1 MGFLMRWDNDL
12 TLMSFAAVLVVF
24 LFLELVR

>member
-1 MGFLMRWDNDL
+1 MRWDNDL
-12 TLMSFAAVLVVF
+12 ALMSFGAAAASVLVVF